1 MKTQRLFCAS
11 ALAFAAAAAWAQEGT
26 QLPIEPSTL
35 TRAEVK
41 AELARARAA
50 GEIVNGDQADWQS
63 NRTFARNDRATTV
76 ARSRTEVRQEALL
89 ASRASGFDPRY
100 VGG

>member
-11 ALAFAAAAAWAQEGT
+11 ALALAAAAAGAQEAT
-26 QLPIEPSTL
+26 QLPIEASVL

-50 GEIVNGDQADWQS
+50 GEIASGEESDFRS
-63 NRTFARNDRATTV
+63 NRV
-76 ARSRTEVRQEALL
+76 YARSAPAAIL
-89 ASRASGFDPRY
+89 SRAQVRKEAVLAARAPSFDSLY

>member
-11 ALAFAAAAAWAQEGT
+11 ALAIAALAAGAQEAT
-26 QLPIEPSTL
+26 QFPIEPSTL

-41 AELARARAA
+41 AELARARGA
-50 GEIVNGDQADWQS
+50 GEIVNGDQADWQTI
-63 NRTFARNDRATTV
+63 RMLAGKDRAVTV
-76 ARSRTEVRQEALL
+76 ARSRAEVRQEALL
-89 ASRASGFDPRY
+89 AAHASTFDSRY